1 LCGIAGAI
9 NLDGCSFDRRDL
21 KRMTDAI
28 SHRGPDGEGHW
39 LRDNVAIGHRRLSI
53 IDLTDTGSQPMVS
66 TDGRFVLTY
75 NGELYNFREIRSELI
90 KLGQKFDG
98 SSDTEVVLKALASW
112 GPSALLRLNGM
123 FSLALW
129 DGKKQQMLIARD
141 RYGVKP
147 LYYSLEHNRFS
158 FASEQKA
165 ITSLPGFSKKLDQEA
180 LVEYF
185 TFQNI
190 FTDRTLVERIK
201 ILPAGTYATLTL
213 GDHRLKM
220 RKYWDFRFEEP
231 DDAMDER
238 MYFEEARRLL
248 EQSVHR
254 QLVGDVEIG
263 SYLSGGIDSGA
274 ISSIASRRI
283 TDLKTFTIG
292 FDLSSASG
300 LELAF
305 DERAQ
310 AEELS
315 GILKTEHYERVLKS
329 GDLAASLPK
338 LAFHLEEPRVG
349 QSYPN
354 FYAAKLAS
362 KFVKVVLSGSG
373 GDELFGG
380 YPWRYF
386 RSNVSNSFE
395 GFANQYYGY
404 WQRLVSDQELKSLF
418 SPIWSSVK
426 HVSTRDIFREVL
438 SGHPGKYEN
447 QTDYI
452 NHSMY
457 FESKTFLHGLL
468 VVEDKLSM
476 AHGLETRV
484 PFLDNDLVDF
494 ACRLPVSLKV
504 NIGDSINR
512 VDENSIAKKSG
523 SNLTNYGKRALR
535 SACEAFLPESSTQAR
550 KQGFSAP
557 DASWFKGES
566 MQFVRDKL
574 LDTSSEI
581 NSLFDERTISA
592 IVNEHTTGKRN
603 RRLVIWSLLNV
614 QELLTQN

>member
-1 LCGIAGAI
+1 
-9 NLDGCSFDRRDL
+9 
-21 KRMTDAI
+21 MTDAI

-39 LRDNVAIGHRRLSI
+39 MHDNVAIGHRRLSI

-66 TDGRFVLTY
+66 ADGRFVLTY
-75 NGELYNFREIRSELI
+75 NGELYNFRELRSELI

-98 SSDTEVVLKALASW
+98 SSDTEVALKALASW
-112 GPSALLRLNGM
+112 GPSALLRFNGM

-129 DGKKQQMLIARD
+129 DGRKQQMLIARD

-147 LYYSLEHNRFS
+147 LYYGLEHNRFS

-165 ITSLPGFSKKLDQEA
+165 ITLLPGFTNNLDQEA

-201 ILPAGTYATLTL
+201 ILPAGTYATLTS
-213 GDHRLKM
+213 GDPILRMH
-220 RKYWDFRFEEP
+220 KYWDFHFEEP
-231 DDAMDER
+231 DGFADER
-238 MYFEEARRLL
+238 LYVEEARRLL
-248 EQSVHR
+248 EQSVNR

-263 SYLSGGIDSGA
+263 CYLSGGIDSGA
-274 ISSIASRRI
+274 ISSIASRSI

-305 DERAQ
+305 DERAR

-315 GILKTEHYERVLKS
+315 GVFKTEHYERVLKS
-329 GDLAASLPK
+329 GDLSASLPK
-338 LAFHLEEPRVG
+338 VAYHLEEPRVG

-386 RSNVSNSFE
+386 RSHSRSSFE
-395 GFANQYYGY
+395 GFADQYYRY
-404 WQRLVSDQELKSLF
+404 WQRLVSDQELRSLF
-418 SPIWSSVK
+418 SPIWKSVQ
-426 HVSTRDIFREVL
+426 HVSTKDIFRGVL
-438 SGHPGKYEN
+438 SGHQGKYEN
-447 QTDYI
+447 QSDYI

-457 FESKTFLHGLL
+457 LEAKTFLHGLL

-494 ACRLPVSLKV
+494 ALKLPVSLKV
-504 NIGDSINR
+504 NMRGSINQ
-512 VDENSIAKKSG
+512 VDENSIAKKVG
-523 SNLTNYGKRALR
+523 SDLRNDGKRVLR

-566 MQFVRDKL
+566 IQFVRDKL

-581 NSLFDERTISA
+581 NSIFDRKTILE
-592 IVNEHTTGKRN
+592 IVNEHTTGKQN
-603 RRLVIWSLLNV
+603 RRLVIWSLLNF